1 MPGGLEIAAWLARG
15 LSLLALWTVS
25 LAATAQPAVEFSDP
39 GPPTG
44 LADSAALRTTVFG
57 AAPQDLAP
65 VPGTVPLREINIAL
79 PWAQPV
85 PKVFWFDRKLRV
97 WFSAQDRPAPL
108 AVVIS
113 GTGSDGNTAKLSMLR
128 AALYGAGYHVLTLP
142 SPTFPGFI
150 VAASSTGVAGDLRQ
164 DSRDLYAVLQQV
176 IAHLPHRVR
185 ITDIDVLGYSLG
197 AANAAVIKSIDA
209 AEGKLNIHRVVMIN
223 PPVSLFASIDRLDK
237 LFAASIGL
245 GDEGIEKLYR
255 TLYAGLANYYRAS
268 EQVQVGTEVLAAAGS
283 LLKTDEDFSAA
294 IALTFRIALINVFFA
309 GDMYARTGVVV
320 DPKHPPRVGDSL
332 EGIARQLRDKP
343 FSEYFWKVF
352 APYYLARRPGAT
364 PESLLADSRLDI
376 IGESLRSN
384 PDYYA
389 QTNRDD
395 VILDAPELQWLKSTL
410 SERIVVYD
418 HGGHVGNLGERQQI
432 ADMLDMLAGR
442 WKGASSASA
451 REFSPPPAPTASPGA
466 AVAASDTPASGGPIP
481 EPTLPGNP
489 AAPEVSAR
497 ETEPLVPLTGAD
509 APSMYTYDP
518 WERLNRFT
526 YRFNARFDEALF
538 LPVAN
543 GYRHVPGPIRSGIH
557 NFFSNL
563 SEVDSVVNY
572 GLQARLVG
580 GARSLGRFVINST
593 IGIGGL
599 LDVASRLKL
608 QNPPTGF
615 SATLSTWGVHPGPYL
630 VMPILGPSTLR
641 DGVGYVGD
649 YGINY
654 GINVADLYR
663 GYQSYALSTVNAV
676 DIRANTDFRYY
687 STGSPFEYEV
697 IRFLY
702 VRKRLIEDEALHG
715 RGKPRRRDGHA
726 PAGE

>member
-1 MPGGLEIAAWLARG
+1 MPGGIEIAAGLVRG
-15 LSLLALWTVS
+15 LSLLALWMAS
-25 LAATAQPAVEFSDP
+25 LAASAQPAVEFSDP
-39 GPPTG
+39 GPATG
-44 LADSAALRTTVFG
+44 LADSAALRATVFG
-57 AAPQDLAP
+57 PAPQDLAP
-65 VPGTVPLREINIAL
+65 LPSAVPLREINIAL
-79 PWAQPV
+79 PWALPV
-85 PKVFWFDRKLRV
+85 PEVFWFDRKLRA

-113 GTGSDGNTAKLSMLR
+113 GTGSDGNTSKIALLR
-128 AALYGAGYHVLTLP
+128 AALYAAGYHVLTLP

-164 DSRDLYAVLQQV
+164 DSQDLYAVMQRI
-176 IAHLPHRVR
+176 IAHLPHRIR
-185 ITDIDVLGYSLG
+185 ITDIDILGYSLG

-209 AEGKLNIHRVVMIN
+209 TEGKLHIHRAVMIN
-223 PPVSLFASIDRLDK
+223 PPVGLFSSIDRLDK
-237 LFAASIGL
+237 LFDASIGP

-268 EQVQVGTEVLAAAGS
+268 EKVQIGTDVLAAAGS
-283 LLKTDEDFSAA
+283 VLQSDADFSAA

-309 GDMYARTGVVV
+309 GDVYARTGVVV

-332 EGIARQLRDKP
+332 EGIARALRDKP

-352 APYYLARRPGAT
+352 APYYLARRPEAT

-376 IGESLRSN
+376 IGESLRN
-384 PDYYA
+384 DPDYYA
-389 QTNRDD
+389 QTNSDD
-395 VILDAPELQWLKSTL
+395 VILDKSELAWLQSTL
-410 SERIVVYD
+410 GERIAVYD

-442 WKGASSASA
+442 WRGA
-451 REFSPPPAPTASPGA
+451 
-466 AVAASDTPASGGPIP
+466 GGPIP
-481 EPTLPGNP
+481 EPA
-489 AAPEVSAR
+489 AAPAPASAASVPDASKQGDI
-497 ETEPLVPLTGAD
+497 EPLVPLTAAD

-526 YRFNARFDEALF
+526 YRFNARFDEAVF
-538 LPVAN
+538 LPAAN
-543 GYRHVPGPIRSGIH
+543 GYRHVPSPIRFGIH
-557 NFFSNL
+557 NFLSNL

-572 GLQARLVG
+572 GLQARLAG

-599 LDVASRLKL
+599 FDVASRLKL
-608 QNPPTGF
+608 QNAPTGF

-654 GINVADLYR
+654 GVNVADLYR
-663 GYQSYALSTVNAV
+663 GYQSYGLSTTNAV
-676 DIRANTDFRYY
+676 DTRANTDFRYY
-687 STGSPFEYEV
+687 ATGSPFEYEV

-715 RGKPRRRDGHA
+715 RGRPRQRDRRA
-726 PAGE
+726 PAGQ

>member
-1 MPGGLEIAAWLARG
+1 VPGGLEIAAGLARG
-15 LSLLALWTVS
+15 LSLFALWMAGI
-25 LAATAQPAVEFSDP
+25 AAAAQPAVEFSDP

-44 LADSAALRTTVFG
+44 LADSAALRATVFG
-57 AAPQDLAP
+57 TAPQDLAAMP
-65 VPGTVPLREINIAL
+65 QSVPLREINTAL

-85 PKVFWFDRKLRV
+85 PEVFWFDRKLRA
-97 WFSAQDRPAPL
+97 WFSAQDHPAPL

-113 GTGSDGNTAKLSMLR
+113 GTGSDGNTSNIAILR

-164 DSRDLYAVLQQV
+164 DSRDLYAAMQQI
-176 IAHLPHRVR
+176 IAHLPHRIR

-197 AANAAVIKSIDA
+197 AANAAVIKAIDA
-209 AEGKLNIHRVVMIN
+209 TEGKLNIHRAVMIN
-223 PPVSLFASIDRLDK
+223 PPVGLFASIDRLDK
-237 LFAASIGL
+237 LFDASIGP
-245 GDEGIEKLYR
+245 GDAGIDKLYR

-268 EQVQVGTEVLAAAGS
+268 EKVQIGTDVLAAAGS
-283 LLKTDEDFSAA
+283 VLKTDADFSAA

-332 EGIARQLRDKP
+332 EEIAHTLRDKP

-364 PESLLADSRLDI
+364 PGSLLADSRLDI
-376 IGESLRSN
+376 IGDSLRNN

-389 QTNRDD
+389 QTNSDD
-395 VILDAPELQWLKSTL
+395 VILDKPELAWLQATL
-410 SERIVVYD
+410 GERIAVYD
-418 HGGHVGNLGERQQI
+418 HGGHLGNLGERQQI

-442 WKGASSASA
+442 WKG
-451 REFSPPPAPTASPGA
+451 PGNTAAPGA
-466 AVAASDTPASGGPIP
+466 AAALRVPGDAAAHRPAGSDANKQGDI
-481 EPTLPGNP
+481 
-489 AAPEVSAR
+489 
-497 ETEPLVPLTGAD
+497 EPLVPLTTAD

-526 YRFNARFDEALF
+526 YRFNARFDEAIF
-538 LPVAN
+538 LPVSN
-543 GYRHVPGPIRSGIH
+543 GYRHVPSPIRSGIH

-563 SEVDSVVNY
+563 TEADSVVNY
-572 GLQARLVG
+572 GLQARPLG
-580 GARSLGRFVINST
+580 GARSLGRFLVNST

-599 LDVASRLKL
+599 FGVATRLKL
-608 QNPPTGF
+608 QNAPTGF
-615 SATLSTWGVHPGPYL
+615 SATLSTWGVHPGPYF

-641 DGVGYVGD
+641 DGVGYLGD
-649 YGINY
+649 YGIYY

-663 GYQSYALSTVNAV
+663 GYQSYALGTGNAV
-676 DIRANTDFRYY
+676 DTRANTDFRYY
-687 STGSPFEYEV
+687 ATGSPFEYEV

-715 RGKPRRRDGHA
+715 RGKPRQRDGRA
-726 PAGE
+726 PAGQ